1 MATPSPTPRRR
12 TTRSSATSRSNTT
25 RSTAAANKTVDVK
38 AVDAKAVDANAV
50 DPKAVETKA
59 VETKAVETN
68 ATPSP
73 STSTS
78 SARTSA
84 AKSTPESGM
93 TTTRSSSA
101 SSSGGGGGIAKPA
114 ATPGSSSDV
123 IQGIA
128 LGMIETRGMVP
139 AIEAADAMTKAA
151 EVTLIS
157 REYVGGGYVTVMVR
171 GETGA
176 VNAAV
181 RAGADACERVGD
193 GLVAAHII
201 ARPHEEVE
209 PALVVSGA
217 IRRL

>member
-50 DPKAVETKA
+50 DSKA

-84 AKSTPESGM
+84 AKSTPASGM

-101 SSSGGGGGIAKPA
+101 SSSGGGGVIAKPA

>member
-38 AVDAKAVDANAV
+38 AVDAKAVDTNSV
-50 DPKAVETKA
+50 DSKAVETKD
-59 VETKAVETN
+59 VETN

-84 AKSTPESGM
+84 AKSTPASGM

-101 SSSGGGGGIAKPA
+101 SSSGGGGVIAKPA

>member
-12 TTRSSATSRSNTT
+12 TTRSSS
-25 RSTAAANKTVDVK
+25 AANKTVDVK
-38 AVDAKAVDANAV
+38 PVA
-50 DPKAVETKA
+50 
-59 VETKAVETN
+59 
-68 ATPSP
+68 S
-73 STSTS
+73 
-78 SARTSA
+78 TSA
-84 AKSTPESGM
+84 AASTPAKAAPAA
-93 TTTRSSSA
+93 TTRRSTATTRRSSA
-101 SSSGGGGGIAKPA
+101 DTTGSGGGSAISQPA
-114 ATPGSSSDV
+114 AIPSSGVPGV
-123 IQGIA
+123 A

-151 EVTLIS
+151 EVTLVC

-201 ARPHEEVE
+201 ARPHKEVE
-209 PALVVSGA
+209 PALSGSGA
-217 IRRL
+217 LRRS